1 MLYDTIEI
9 GTEHQEAK
17 KVRGKRKK
25 NHKRH
30 KMTSETAGTSQPHGE
45 ETMTNPRLKALILEV
60 VENQIRDGDPPETQ
74 QTFERL
80 LATGHA
86 RQQFS

>member
-1 MLYDTIEI
+1 
-9 GTEHQEAK
+9 
-17 KVRGKRKK
+17 
-25 NHKRH
+25 
-30 KMTSETAGTSQPHGE
+30 MTSETAGTSQPHGE